1 MKVMGLDVS
10 TRTIGMALFE
20 EDGKLLEL
28 THITPKIKPQPENK
42 LEELFRKV
50 DAFEKVLTRYMDLD
64 VQKVVIEEP
73 LLNSNNVY
81 TVGTLLRF
89 NGMISKVVDDVLGV
103 VPEFISSY
111 DSRAYAFPELM
122 AIRTHDKKGEPYKE
136 KELKTKK
143 FDIAI
148 LSAAP
153 ADYTATPVKS
163 KIKSDK
169 PSLTIK
175 LQKAPKII
183 DGVKKLQKGIFL
195 VGFKAET
202 DISKT
207 KLIASARKKIQE
219 SDSDMIIANDIGVK
233 YQKNREL
240 NQVLIV
246 DKSGKVTDSGRKN
259 KSEISKFIRKQIEK
273 NLA

>member
-1 MKVMGLDVS
+1 MKIMGLDIS
-10 TRTIGMALFE
+10 TKTIGMSLFE

-64 VQKVVIEEP
+64 IQKVIIEEP

-122 AIRTHDKKGEPYKE
+122 SIRTHDKKGEAYPE

-143 FDIAI
+143 
-148 LSAAP
+148 
-153 ADYTATPVKS
+153 PVLFGAYPW
-163 KIKSDK
+163 D
-169 PSLTIK
+169 
-175 LQKAPKII
+175 
-183 DGVKKLQKGIFL
+183 
-195 VGFKAET
+195 
-202 DISKT
+202 
-207 KLIASARKKIQE
+207 
-219 SDSDMIIANDIGVK
+219 
-233 YQKNREL
+233 
-240 NQVLIV
+240 V
-246 DKSGKVTDSGRKN
+246 DKKQIIWDKVADREPQIVWEYDKNMKLKKENFDMTDSYTCA
-259 KSEISKFIRKQIEK
+259 
-273 NLA
+273 LAWMKMNGYIKDQN